1 MIGDPMRLV
10 VRANFPRLNARALAP
25 FEGRP
30 TSFVADAQNGRGVLD
45 PAIKP
50 LDAGMRFIG
59 TALTV
64 NTGARDNLAA
74 LASLDFVQPGDVL
87 LFGTGG
93 HVGAACVGDIL
104 VKVAKAKG
112 AVAIVTDGSVRD
124 VADILPLD
132 VPVFCRAIT
141 PSSAFPSGPGEIGLP
156 MAMGEVSI
164 EPGDL
169 IMGDRD
175 GVIVVPARRLD
186 ETAAR
191 LERVIAAEAETQRK
205 VDAGEI
211 SSLLP
216 AAFRDQITYID

>member
-10 VRANFPRLNARALAP
+10 VRARFPRLQARDLAP
-25 FEGRP
+25 FQGRP
-30 TSFVADAQNGRGVLD
+30 TSFIADAQNGRGALD

-50 LDAGMRFIG
+50 LESSMRFIG

-87 LFGTGG
+87 LFGAHGYT
-93 HVGAACVGDIL
+93 GAACVGDIL
-104 VKVAKAKG
+104 IKIAKAKG
-112 AVAIVTDGSVRD
+112 AVALVTDGSVRD

-132 VPVFCRAIT
+132 FPVFCRAVT
-141 PSSAFPSGPGEIGLP
+141 PNSAFPSGPGEIGLP
-156 MAMGEVSI
+156 MAMGEVTI

-175 GVIVVPARRLD
+175 GVIVVPARRLG
-186 ETAAR
+186 EVRER
-191 LERVIAAEAETQRK
+191 LEQVIAAEAETQRK
-205 VDAGEI
+205 VDAGQI
-211 SSLLP
+211 TSLTP
-216 AAFRDQITYID
+216 AAFRDQITYLD

>member
-10 VRANFPRLNARALAP
+10 VRAKFPRLQATDIAP
-25 FEGRP
+25 FQGRP
-30 TSFVADAQNGRGVLD
+30 TSFIADAQNGRGALD

-50 LDAGMRFIG
+50 LDPGMRFVG

-87 LFGTGG
+87 VFGASGYT
-93 HVGAACVGDIL
+93 GAACVGDIL
-104 VKVAKAKG
+104 IKIAKAKG
-112 AVAIVTDGSVRD
+112 VVALVTDGAVRD

-132 VPVFCRAIT
+132 FPVFCRAVT

-156 MAMGEVSI
+156 MAMGEVTI
-164 EPGDL
+164 EAGDL

-175 GVIVVPARRLD
+175 GVVVVAARRLG
-186 ETAAR
+186 EVTER
-191 LERVIAAEAETQRK
+191 LQRVIAAEAETQRK

-211 SSLLP
+211 TSLMP
-216 AAFRDQITYID
+216 AAFRDQITYLD